1 MNKLISDADLSSHNM
16 SNNVQDIHQ
25 RSNMWDDYIENAS
38 FKNLGEFNTVRINEP
53 KVRYKS
59 EINASAGNIK
69 ATKR

>member
-1 MNKLISDADLSSHNM
+1 
-16 SNNVQDIHQ
+16 
-25 RSNMWDDYIENAS
+25 MWDDYIENAS